1 MGMISINYIN
11 RFFES
16 LNMEADKCGQH
27 SYKDILSGAV
37 KRFVQNENKSTA
49 KDVYEIFL
57 DIYKVGSS
65 DKKTF
70 TDLLDA
76 LVKYEESMGVLN
88 DKQRDHYVHSV
99 NVFLL
104 GIMIYAQND
113 RCKSTFS
120 GYLNSE
126 KVRMFKSQE
135 EEFLFRWGLA
145 SLFHDIGYPVEMV
158 SNQLNRFF
166 NYVINDPDSVAKV
179 RPYVGYKNF
188 DYLDMIGTAYGEE
201 QLINRDGHK
210 AEYEIVRP
218 SELIA
223 EKISCSFDTEGRVAD
238 KILENYLANMQSEG
252 FVDHGFYSAIIV
264 LRWYGEV
271 LQHVN
276 PDGDS
281 RLDPIIDAATAI
293 FLHNAYKKTFQKD
306 PIRLESMKMSQ
317 SPFSYLL
324 IFCDEIQE
332 WNRKAYGEYVRGNV
346 QIDSISKIY
355 IDDDKL
361 EIHYVTTKG
370 YLTQEFAEKKK
381 RDIEKALRVEDIFF
395 KGLDIS
401 VTDSTKGYIEDIRTV
416 QGSLTPRIMIEQ
428 LEKLAREIH
437 EDYRK
442 KQIERNGESADV
454 EEWEKLDDSLKYS
467 NVRQAMGIA
476 GKMDFI
482 GCCLSED
489 GYPGEEVD
497 QFDEETIETLAARE
511 HDEWVDERM
520 KNGWRYG
527 VKKDVEKK
535 ISPYMIPYMQLPEDI
550 KELDRDTVRNIIPLV
565 KRVGLKVYKKYIV
578 DDMESVN
585 NDGMKPHE
593 ELDLKIEAN
602 EDYVEST
609 INNYMKHIRRLK
621 EGVMTEAEKKD
632 AMDLFEKVIS
642 FEEKGDAQWD
652 ARYAYAEFLFEIGEH
667 DKALR
672 MASEYADHAE
682 ELEQEENLQKGR
694 ALITRIYREV

>member
-158 SNQLNRFF
+158 SNQLSRFF
-166 NYVINDPDSVAKV
+166 NYVINDPDSIAKV
-179 RPYVGYKNF
+179 KPYVGYKNF
-188 DYLDMIGTAYGEE
+188 DHLDMIEITHIEGN
-201 QLINRDGHK
+201 LINGDMHK
-210 AEYEIVRP
+210 TGGESVRP
-218 SELIA
+218 SKLIA
-223 EKISCSFDTEGRVAD
+223 DKVFGSFDIDRITVH
-238 KILENYLANMQSEG
+238 KILENYLDNMQNEG

-264 LRWYGEV
+264 LRWYGWG
-271 LQHVN
+271 LQHADR
-276 PDGDS
+276 DGEYL
-281 RLDPIIDAATAI
+281 LDPITDAATAV
-293 FLHNAYKKTFQKD
+293 FLHNAYKKTFQRT
-306 PIRLESMKMSQ
+306 PVNLGRMKAPQ
-317 SPFSYLL
+317 SPLSYLL
-324 IFCDEIQE
+324 ILCDEIQE
-332 WNRKAYGEYVRGNV
+332 WNRKAYGEYVRSNV

-355 IDDDKL
+355 IDNDKL

-370 YLTQEFAEKKK
+370 YLTQEFAENKK
-381 RDIEKALRVEDIFF
+381 RDIKKVLCVEDIFP

-401 VTDSTKGYIEDIRTV
+401 ATDSTKDYIEDIRLV
-416 QGSLTPRIMIEQ
+416 QGSITPRVMIEQ
-428 LEKLAREIH
+428 LENLARVIH
-437 EDYRK
+437 EDYRR
-442 KQIERNGESADV
+442 KQIERNGEADIK
-454 EEWEKLDDSLKYS
+454 EWDGLDDSLKYS

-476 GKMDFI
+476 DKMEFI

-489 GYPGEEVD
+489 GYPGVEVD
-497 QFDEETIETLAARE
+497 RFDEDIIEILAARE
-511 HDEWVDERM
+511 HAEWVDERM
-520 KNGWRYG
+520 KNGWQYG
-527 VKKDVEKK
+527 VKKDVKKK

-578 DDMESVN
+578 DDMGSVN
-585 NDGMKPHE
+585 NDDMKPHE

-602 EDYVEST
+602 KDYVEST

-621 EGVMTEAEKKD
+621 EGVMTDTEKKD
-632 AMDLFEKVIS
+632 AIDLFEKVIS